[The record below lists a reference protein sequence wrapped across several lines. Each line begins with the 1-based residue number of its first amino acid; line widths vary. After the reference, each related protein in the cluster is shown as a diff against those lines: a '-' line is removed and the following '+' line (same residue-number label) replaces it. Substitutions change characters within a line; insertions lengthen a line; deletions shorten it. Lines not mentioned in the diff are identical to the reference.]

1 MISRHLAQ
9 SRISDNNQFGCYL
22 IRDSETRP
30 GEYTLSFLSKTGSPS
45 GTVHHFKINASCG
58 DYYIG
63 GRQFDCLEDLI
74 GFYSNCSCILEN
86 ECLMYPVSPPSVSWS
101 IQLLTC

>member
-9 SRISDNNQFGCYL
+9 SRMEDKNVYGCYL

-30 GEYTLSFLSKTGSPS
+30 GEYTLSFLSNTGII
-45 GTVHHFKINASCG
+45 HHFKINASCG

-63 GRQFDCLEDLI
+63 GRQFDSLEDLI
-74 GFYSNCSCILEN
+74 GFYTNCSCILEN
-86 ECLMYPVSPPSVSWS
+86 ECLKYPVSPPSVS
-101 IQLLTC
+101 